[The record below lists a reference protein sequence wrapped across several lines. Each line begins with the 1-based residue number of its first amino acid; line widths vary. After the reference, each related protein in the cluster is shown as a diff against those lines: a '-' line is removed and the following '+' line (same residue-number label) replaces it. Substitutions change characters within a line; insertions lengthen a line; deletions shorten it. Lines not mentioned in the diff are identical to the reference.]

1 MKRILIV
8 DDIEDYLRSLKNALK
23 NEFEVTTARSLVEAK
38 ETMND
43 AVKVVLAD
51 IRLDEENPSNK
62 DGLLFLEWT
71 KMNHPGVPV
80 IIMSAYTE
88 FDMAVEALNLGA
100 SYFLKKPINLVEL
113 KGLLNNLSEKEN

>member
-1 MKRILIV
+1 MKNILIV
-8 DDIEDYLRSLKNALK
+8 DDIEEYLRSLKNALK
-23 NEFEVTTARSLVEAK
+23 NEFEVITAKSLTEAK
-38 ETMND
+38 EKMND
-43 AVKVVLAD
+43 AVNAVLAD

-71 KMNHPGVPV
+71 QMNHPDVPV

-113 KGLLNNLSEKEN
+113 KGLLNNLSEKGD